1 MSIQL
6 NRDTSFHSCQNFSTI
21 NNLRQAEPGK
31 PGLLQLP
38 NEILRLITQEVV
50 AGSTPLGAA
59 ISAVELG
66 RVSVL
71 THLITHDTNFASI
84 INNKE
89 KFDPTVIQ
97 NLQQLRVFLDD
108 ERQNYGDPRLDSF
121 YNKLFGPDAVFKNLG
136 EPLKILGEPLKIIES
151 EQDIFKVVH
160 AIFIRIAELHT
171 ISPNSDEFLILG
183 AFVAVRN
190 EAELVE
196 HFTEQ
201 VLSDVS
207 NAYAQQPI
215 EKITINSYKDKIK
228 KIAQFLPS
236 VTSGQ
241 CEFILRQAILNVHG
255 AALTAIGNEFSGVAN
270 DRFLPIKDDLRNAR
284 MQERNEIEKK
294 LAHLCGPNS
303 FNGAIHDAFQDKMH
317 AEMQKNACKS
327 EYFSQLEKGL
337 NPSEQKYD
345 YLVIEQGKK
354 VEAAFKAY
362 TESYEYHQRKSIKHD
377 SLVAELAW
385 LAVWKDGKLCGG
397 KKMEIEIAL
406 QDEKLSTDAEERC
419 KKIGQFYHQLA
430 LPIDE
435 DNQFELYHKL
445 HEIIGN

>member
-6 NRDTSFHSCQNFSTI
+6 DRDTSFHSCQNFST
-21 NNLRQAEPGK
+21 NNLTQDEPGTL
-31 PGLLQLP
+31 GLLQLP
-38 NEILRLITQEVV
+38 EDILRLITKEVV

-59 ISAVELG
+59 INAVELG

-71 THLITHDTNFASI
+71 THLLTHDRNVASI

-89 KFDPTVIQ
+89 KFDPAVIKI
-97 NLQQLRVFLDD
+97 LQRLQVQL
-108 ERQNYGDPRLDSF
+108 NYALFMNISDPFVNIHS
-121 YNKLFGPDAVFKNLG
+121 KLFGPGAVFENLE
-136 EPLKILGEPLKIIES
+136 EPIKFIEND
-151 EQDIFKVVH
+151 QDLNKVLH
-160 AIFIRIAELHT
+160 AICIRIAELHT
-171 ISPNSDEFLILG
+171 ISPNSDEFLALG
-183 AFVAVRN
+183 VIAFRMCAL
-190 EAELVE
+190 ADTQLAD
-196 HFTEQ
+196 HLGEQ
-201 VLSDVS
+201 LFSDVI

-215 EKITINSYKDKIK
+215 EEITIDSYKDKIR
-228 KIAQFLPS
+228 KIMIHWLFGHS
-236 VTSGQ
+236 VFQLARAGLK
-241 CEFILRQAILNVHG
+241 LRQAILNVHG

-284 MQERNEIEKK
+284 IGERNEIEKK

-303 FNGAIHDAFQDKMH
+303 FNGAIHYAFETQMC
-317 AEMQKNACKS
+317 AERHKNVCKS
-327 EYFSQLEKGL
+327 EYVFELKKGL

-362 TESYEYHQRKSIKHD
+362 TESYEYHQRMSIKHD

-419 KKIGQFYHQLA
+419 KKIGHFYHQLA

-435 DNQFELYHKL
+435 DNQFELHQKL

>member
-97 NLQQLRVFLDD
+97 GLQQLRVFLDD
-108 ERQNYGDPRLDSF
+108 ERQNYGDPQLDSF
-121 YNKLFGPDAVFKNLG
+121 YNKLFGPDAVFKN
-136 EPLKILGEPLKIIES
+136 LGEPLKIIES

-171 ISPNSDEFLILG
+171 ISPNSDEFFILG
-183 AFVAVRN
+183 AFVAVGN
-190 EAELVE
+190 EAELAE
-196 HFTEQ
+196 HFREQ

-255 AALTAIGNEFSGVAN
+255 PALSVIGNEFSGVAN

-345 YLVIEQGKK
+345 YLLIEQGKK

-362 TESYEYHQRKSIKHD
+362 TESYEYHQRISIKHD

-406 QDEKLSTDAEERC
+406 QDEQLSADAGERC
-419 KKIGQFYHQLA
+419 KKIGHFYHQLA

-435 DNQFELYHKL
+435 DNQFELHQKL